1 MLFDDRLPHK
11 RSTERRWAIQQG
23 VSAHPRRDAGVWVY
37 APHFVG
43 NPYQQL
49 LMMGMPDVDIAAV
62 GAQQYDEAVAALRSV
77 RHVPGR
83 VWHLH
88 WLNRVLAYAD
98 SHAHAQQRIDH
109 FTRQLD
115 TMQQQGVRIVW
126 TMHNVLPHESVF
138 EDLEVRLRE
147 LICER
152 AEMIHVMNPDSVSA
166 AAPYFRIPA
175 EKVVR
180 VEHPGYQGYYSRR
193 YSRAGARAH
202 LGIAPEEPVS
212 LVFGGIKPYK
222 GLLELAHMFDDIAR
236 RHPRRVNLLIAGDA
250 GDDAGTRELLELATA
265 HQAIH
270 VMPVKILPEDIWP
283 LFLAADNTIIP
294 YKASLNSGALVL
306 ALSMGRPVIASPTAG
321 STHLLAGGAGRLYG
335 SAAELEHLLLDRAW
349 LPAAAAEA
357 QHMAHRMRP
366 EHVSGVFAHV
376 ARAFLDQGV
385 AAARAAAGPDGG
397 LDD

>member
-11 RSTERRWAIQQG
+11 RSLERRWSMQQG
-23 VSAHPRRDAGVWVY
+23 VSAHPVREAGVWVY

-49 LMMGMPDVDIAAV
+49 LMMGMSDVDIAAM

-77 RHVPGR
+77 GNVRGR
-83 VWHLH
+83 VLHLH

-98 SHAHAQQRIDH
+98 SHAQAQQRIDA
-109 FTRQLD
+109 FARQLD
-115 TMQQQGVRIVW
+115 GMAKQGVRIVW

-166 AAPYFRIPA
+166 AAPHFAIPQA
-175 EKVVR
+175 KVVR

-193 YSRAGARAH
+193 YTRAGARAH
-202 LGIAPEEPVS
+202 LGFAPEDRVS

-222 GLLELAHMFDDIAR
+222 GLLELAHVVDDIAR
-236 RHPRRVNLLIAGDA
+236 RNPRRVNLLIAGDA
-250 GDDAGTRELLELATA
+250 GDDAGTRELLNLATA
-265 HQAIH
+265 HPAIH
-270 VMPVKILPEDIWP
+270 VMPVKVLPEDVWP
-283 LFLAADNTIIP
+283 LFLAADNAIVP

-306 ALSMGRPVIASPTAG
+306 ALSMGRPVIASSTAG
-321 STHLLAGGAGRLYG
+321 STHLLAEGAGRVYG
-335 SAAELEHLLLDRAW
+335 SAEELEGIMLDAAW
-349 LPAAAAEA
+349 LPSAQAQAER
-357 QHMAHRMRP
+357 MAHRMRP
-366 EHVSGVFAHV
+366 EQVSGVFARV

-385 AAARAAAGPDGG
+385 AAAQAAAGANGG